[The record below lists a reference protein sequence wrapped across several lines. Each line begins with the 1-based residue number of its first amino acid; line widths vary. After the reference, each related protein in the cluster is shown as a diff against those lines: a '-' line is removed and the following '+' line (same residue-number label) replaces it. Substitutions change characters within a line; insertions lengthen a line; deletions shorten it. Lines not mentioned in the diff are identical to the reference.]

1 MFALLLIATSG
12 WLLYQTA
19 THHLGSVAALF
30 SDEVLAHKDD
40 MAFVMPAAGGA
51 LGLLGGLT
59 VFFNGPG
66 GALLAMMGGVA
77 VAGFTLTLKQTFE
90 IDHVLD
96 NELVVGASMLMLA
109 VMTGSITRVTRR
121 SRMAAQEDDLNRQHA
136 SGRRAY

>member
-1 MFALLLIATSG
+1 
-12 WLLYQTA
+12 
-19 THHLGSVAALF
+19 
-30 SDEVLAHKDD
+30 
-40 MAFVMPAAGGA
+40 
-51 LGLLGGLT
+51 
-59 VFFNGPG
+59 
-66 GALLAMMGGVA
+66 MGGVA